1 MAVSSL
7 LQSWDK
13 WSPGHGEKLGP
24 ISSGPLEIPTGTVGS
39 WIWEFSASLDVVR
52 KLLYCACLPREG
64 VSAIPPAPLLFK
76 DAFLPSGRKL
86 IKHKGPYHCSTLTTL
101 ICILQEPE
109 KHPSYPNSCTSDPF
123 SKASLFFSQIIPG
136 THRCPLLKAQQPCL
150 TRSLASP
157 SATAELSSNQ
167 SIIYLPLGFPHFA
180 NLFFELV
187 TDKLRLPPS
196 FPFHLHPS
204 FPSRAASLF
213 LHH

>member
-1 MAVSSL
+1 MLVFLGKVS
-7 LQSWDK
+7 
-13 WSPGHGEKLGP
+13 
-24 ISSGPLEIPTGTVGS
+24 V
-39 WIWEFSASLDVVR
+39 
-52 KLLYCACLPREG
+52 
-64 VSAIPPAPLLFK
+64 PPAPLLVK
-76 DAFLPSGRKL
+76 DASLPSGRKL
-86 IKHKGPYHCSTLTTL
+86 VKHKGPYHCSTLTTHVR
-101 ICILQEPE
+101 ILQELE
-109 KHPSYPNSCTSDPF
+109 KHPSYLNSCTFDPF
-123 SKASLFFSQIIPG
+123 SGHLFSQIIPG
-136 THRCPLLKAQQPCL
+136 THRFPLLKAPQPCL

-187 TDKLRLPPS
+187 TDKLRLSPS